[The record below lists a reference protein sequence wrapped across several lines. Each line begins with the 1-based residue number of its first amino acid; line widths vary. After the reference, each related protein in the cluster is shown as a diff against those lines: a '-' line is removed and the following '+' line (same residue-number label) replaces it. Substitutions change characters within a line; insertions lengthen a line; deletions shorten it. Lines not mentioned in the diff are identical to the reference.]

1 MLFHLKG
8 KHYGSHCM
16 CLVYSFWLFF
26 LYGITIQLILLQVL
40 DYCLIR

>member
-1 MLFHLKG
+1 MDLTVCVLYTLSG
-8 KHYGSHCM
+8 Y
-16 CLVYSFWLFF
+16 FF